1 MDYTDSRALS
11 GPAQA
16 QHFAPR
22 CWHSCNDSRASSHY
36 PQAPGTALAKR
47 FAMAR
52 RAARLSACAVRRGPL
67 EPPDMSESSS
77 AAKTSAVFP
86 ELLAGVRLL
95 EGRHSADDLAMR
107 VVRAAMLQPGVAGA
121 RLWRVDGGKGVV
133 WAFEGNFPPLP
144 ASAEGATA
152 KDAAASD
159 VTAKDP
165 ASKNAAAKNDAALGN
180 HATSAQ
186 GAAAQ
191 QSSVIPQ
198 ADDPTR
204 WTSPLGSDDFRVR
217 ALEVRGSCPLSSELQ
232 AKLDYL
238 GRFAAV
244 VLALAERRG
253 AMEELSCIVE
263 ATKRLNSTLDLGE
276 LIHIILQIA
285 TRQTGAERGTVFLLD
300 QEREE
305 IWSLVGLGLEQH
317 AIRLPITKGIA
328 GYVAREGLAIRL
340 ENAYEDPR
348 FEPEVDKKLGFRT
361 KRLLCLPIR
370 NEGGVIVGVLQLLN
384 KQEPFTEED
393 EAFIDTLSIHVAIA
407 LEKAQL
413 HAERIEK
420 EKLERDLELAR
431 EIQAG
436 FLPEAPP
443 EFTGVEIAVSHRA
456 SQRVGGDYY
465 DFLAVPVID
474 PCAGNA
480 AEIGA
485 APKVESG
492 AAVGGAVRENLLM
505 VVADVEGK
513 GAASALV
520 MANVQATLHAL
531 ADRVEPLEKL
541 PATINQKLLDGGR
554 ASAAAGRH
562 TKYLSMVLGLLGPG
576 GRKLRYVNAGHV
588 PPALIRAGGSIE
600 YLEEGGMVVG
610 LFPGVEYEC
619 GSVELRPGDVLVAC
633 TDGLTEAM
641 DAAGNE
647 FGKPELAASVAAK
660 KQRAP
665 QESLRAVIAEV
676 EKHSKGGM
684 YEDDRI
690 LLVMKVN

>member
-1 MDYTDSRALS
+1 MGEGL
-11 GPAQA
+11 G
-16 QHFAPR
+16 
-22 CWHSCNDSRASSHY
+22 
-36 PQAPGTALAKR
+36 G
-47 FAMAR
+47 AR
-52 RAARLSACAVRRGPL
+52 
-67 EPPDMSESSS
+67 MSEL
-77 AAKTSAVFP
+77 FP
-86 ELLAGVRLL
+86 ELLAGVRLM
-95 EGRHSADDLAMR
+95 EGRLSPNDLAR
-107 VVRAAMLQPGVAGA
+107 HVVRAAMTQAGVCGA
-121 RLWRVDGGKGVV
+121 RLWRVERGQAEV
-133 WAFEGNFPPLP
+133 WASEGNLPP
-144 ASAEGATA
+144 ARTQAEPGP
-152 KDAAASD
+152 AAA
-159 VTAKDP
+159 T
-165 ASKNAAAKNDAALGN
+165 N
-180 HATSAQ
+180 
-186 GAAAQ
+186 
-191 QSSVIPQ
+191 
-198 ADDPTR
+198 DDPR
-204 WTSPLGSDDFRVR
+204 VWTNALGSDDFRVR
-217 ALEVRGSCPLSSELQ
+217 ALEVHGSQPLPAEVRGHLE
-232 AKLDYL
+232 YL

-300 QEREE
+300 KEREE
-305 IWSLVGLGLEQH
+305 IWSLVGMGLEQH
-317 AIRLPITKGIA
+317 IIRLPLTKGIA
-328 GYVAREGLAIRL
+328 GWVAREGVAVRL
-340 ENAYEDPR
+340 EDAYSDPR

-361 KRLLCLPIR
+361 GRLLCVPIR
-370 NEGGVIVGVLQLLN
+370 NEDGGIVGVLQLLN
-384 KQEPFTEED
+384 KKEAFTEED

-407 LEKAQL
+407 LEKAQA
-413 HAERIEK
+413 HQERIEK

-443 EFTGVEIAVSHRA
+443 EFSGVEIAVSHRA

-465 DFLAVPVID
+465 DFLAVPK
-474 PCAGNA
+474 
-480 AEIGA
+480 AE
-485 APKVESG
+485 
-492 AAVGGAVRENLLM
+492 GGDASLLI

-562 TKYLSMVLGLLGPG
+562 TKYLSMVLGLLEPG
-576 GRKLRYVNAGHV
+576 GRRMRYVNAGHV
-588 PPALIRAGGSIE
+588 PPALIRADGRIE
-600 YLEEGGMVVG
+600 YLEEGGMIVG
-610 LFPGVEYEC
+610 LFPGVEYAC
-619 GSVELRPGDVLVAC
+619 GIVELGVGDVLVAC
-633 TDGLTEAM
+633 TDGITEAM

-660 KQRAP
+660 RNLAP
-665 QESLRAVIAEV
+665 QEILRAVIAEV

-690 LLVMKVN
+690 LLVMKMK